1 MLVEFSVENYRS
13 IKEKQTL
20 SMVASTEETL
30 LASNSFPMP
39 NSKKIRLL
47 TSTAIYGPNASGKS
61 NLVQAI
67 QTFQRIVLNSASRMQ
82 VGDRFPVQPFLFD
95 TAYEQKPTGFEV
107 IFIQDNIR
115 YAYGISLDQK
125 RVYEEWLLAYP
136 KGRAKTCFSRR
147 YNPENPDLEPEN
159 HGYEW
164 SFPSLKGEKKRIQQ
178 LVRPNSLFLSHAAQN
193 NHPELTEI
201 FSWFL
206 ADLKIINCEN
216 IFLRVYTAQLCQTNP
231 QLKNFILT
239 ILRQADFDIYDIA
252 VKTEALPNHQQN
264 LLDAIPL
271 FLSKK
276 VFQQESNE
284 PVVEE
289 LYQLF
294 KLYQTEKFFLMHKLE
309 NAEND
314 FRELQLEQES
324 EGTQRLFE
332 IAGFVLEVLI
342 EGKIIIIDELD
353 RSMHPILAREL
364 VRMFNNPEINKNHAQ
379 LIFTTHDTTLLD
391 REIFRADQIGFT
403 EKNHSQTKLYSLL
416 EFRPREDESL
426 QRGYLLGRYGAIPFI
441 SGLSID

>member
-136 KGRAKTCFSRR
+136 KGRAQTWFSRR

-178 LVRPNSLFLSHAAQN
+178 LVRSNSLFLSHAAQN

-206 ADLKIINCEN
+206 AGLKIINCEN

-271 FLSKK
+271 FL
-276 VFQQESNE
+276 
-284 PVVEE
+284 
-289 LYQLF
+289 
-294 KLYQTEKFFLMHKLE
+294 
-309 NAEND
+309 
-314 FRELQLEQES
+314 
-324 EGTQRLFE
+324 
-332 IAGFVLEVLI
+332 
-342 EGKIIIIDELD
+342 
-353 RSMHPILAREL
+353 
-364 VRMFNNPEINKNHAQ
+364 
-379 LIFTTHDTTLLD
+379 
-391 REIFRADQIGFT
+391 
-403 EKNHSQTKLYSLL
+403 
-416 EFRPREDESL
+416 
-426 QRGYLLGRYGAIPFI
+426 
-441 SGLSID
+441 

>member
-1 MLVEFSVENYRS
+1 M
-13 IKEKQTL
+13 
-20 SMVASTEETL
+20 
-30 LASNSFPMP
+30 
-39 NSKKIRLL
+39 
-47 TSTAIYGPNASGKS
+47 
-61 NLVQAI
+61 
-67 QTFQRIVLNSASRMQ
+67 
-82 VGDRFPVQPFLFD
+82 
-95 TAYEQKPTGFEV
+95 
-107 IFIQDNIR
+107 
-115 YAYGISLDQK
+115 
-125 RVYEEWLLAYP
+125 
-136 KGRAKTCFSRR
+136 
-147 YNPENPDLEPEN
+147 
-159 HGYEW
+159 
-164 SFPSLKGEKKRIQQ
+164 
-178 LVRPNSLFLSHAAQN
+178 
-193 NHPELTEI
+193 
-201 FSWFL
+201 
-206 ADLKIINCEN
+206 
-216 IFLRVYTAQLCQTNP
+216 RVYTAQLCETNP
-231 QLKNFILT
+231 QLKNFIVT

-252 VKTEALPNHQQN
+252 VKTEALPNNQQN
-264 LLDAIPL
+264 LLDAIPS
-271 FLSKK
+271 FLSEK

-284 PVVEE
+284 PVVED

-294 KLYQTEKFFLMHKLE
+294 KLDQTEKIFLMHKLE

-391 REIFRADQIGFT
+391 REIFRADQIWFT

-441 SGLSID
+441 SGLSIY